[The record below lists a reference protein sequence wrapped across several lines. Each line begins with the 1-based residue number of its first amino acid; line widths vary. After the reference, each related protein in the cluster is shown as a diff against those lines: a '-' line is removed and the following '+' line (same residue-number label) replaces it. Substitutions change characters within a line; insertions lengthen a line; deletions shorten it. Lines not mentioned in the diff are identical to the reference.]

1 MIEHMSA
8 TPSMPDGAPRPAP
21 TEVAGPPIAPS
32 TPKTPDATQIAE
44 NAALASA
51 IIPDLTAN
59 PPRLDAALAD
69 AARVDQSVVP
79 PAVDG
84 ITPLSEALPIAEL
97 LPEAEPQR
105 PETISDDPRYKG
117 LVQDLSLNY
126 LKSSDS
132 EWFNDRFPDP
142 SVDENGYLTDKD
154 GHKWLPSQNIGGR
167 FAEMEA
173 KARDR
178 FAELYPEDAKAYSTK
193 TGEPVTEIADSD
205 PATVAAETILDHAD
219 SADLP
224 VAPAVESPAEDLDAS
239 GTDLDDTTGELT
251 DEQIA
256 QALADITK
264 DSQPA
269 TGLSFGFSEKARQA
283 LAEAEA
289 KGELSVADRKALT
302 AEIERAEY
310 QESLLRTNI
319 PVLAA
324 KKSLGVQKGK
334 SAEVIAAKNTL
345 KEAKAKRKEAYRE
358 MFEGVKKSAKAAHRE
373 YSEVLGE
380 IKSDAKIQ
388 MESFEASYKD
398 AQEKG
403 TPEEIADA
411 KTRFEAARE
420 HYSVIKKEKR
430 KDLIKGLLKA
440 FGLSAVTTIIADST
454 KQVKGGAV
462 GPQRH

>member
-1 MIEHMSA
+1 MST
-8 TPSMPDGAPRPAP
+8 TPGVGDGLPIPLTEAVRPVSKPAGPAP
-21 TEVAGPPIAPS
+21 I
-32 TPKTPDATQIAE
+32 TPEAATNNQ
-44 NAALASA
+44 ALAS
-51 IIPDLTAN
+51 IISRDLGAN
-59 PPRLDAALAD
+59 PTRLDAALAD

-84 ITPLSEALPIAEL
+84 ITPLSEALPIAEP
-97 LPEAEPQR
+97 LPAVEPQR
-105 PETISDDPRYKG
+105 PETMSDDPRYKG

-126 LKSSDS
+126 LRSSDS

-178 FAELYPEDAKAYSTK
+178 FAELYPDDARAYSSK
-193 TGEPVTEIADSD
+193 AGEPITERADSD
-205 PATVAAETILDHAD
+205 PATVATETSLDHAD

-224 VAPAVESPAEDLDAS
+224 VVPVVESPAEDLDAS
-239 GTDLDDTTGELT
+239 GTDLDDTTGGLT

-302 AEIERAEY
+302 TEIERAEY
-310 QESLLRTNI
+310 QESLLRINI

-324 KKSLGVQKGK
+324 KESLGAKKGTK
-334 SAEVIAAKNTL
+334 EEITTAKIAL
-345 KEAKAKRKEAYRE
+345 KEATAKRKEAYRE

-440 FGLSAVTTIIADST
+440 FGLSAVTTIISDST
-454 KQVKGGAV
+454 KQVKSGAV